1 MELAPFANCD
11 GCRSVIGPFPQP
23 ALDEQYEFMKFIL
36 APIGMSV
43 NKNIIKL
50 VKMSKIVKSFNS
62 IKIESDKEGK
72 NRCVANR

>member
-1 MELAPFANCD
+1 
-11 GCRSVIGPFPQP
+11 
-23 ALDEQYEFMKFIL
+23 MKFIL